1 MTKKQKV
8 IPETSTSE
16 FDGMSFEQIRY
27 WCKEYY
33 GKFIGTTVR
42 NDNTGITIRFKRR
55 GRKKTAFGSG
65 ISKRKA
71 AVVKIL
77 DEVLRCAVSTNW
89 GDRKTTDPEDVIGY
103 LNFKCK
109 ILIDGKIS
117 YFLLNVQLCSVDKN
131 RYCFHYSLDEC
142 RFGFTTQKANQ

>member
-1 MTKKQKV
+1 MGKKQNV
-8 IPETSTSE
+8 IPETNTSI
-16 FDGMSFEQIRY
+16 FDNMTNEQIRY

-33 GKFIGTTVR
+33 EKFIGTTVK
-42 NDNTGITIRFKRR
+42 NDCTGITIGFKRR
-55 GRKKTAFGSG
+55 GRKKTAFGSS

-77 DEVLRCAVSTNW
+77 DQVLKCAVSTNW
-89 GDRKTTDPEDVIGY
+89 GDRKNDDPEDVIGY

-109 ILIDGKIS
+109 ILIDGKIFH
-117 YFLLNVQLCSVDKN
+117 FLLNVQLCNVDKN

-142 RFGFTTQKANQ
+142 RFGFTTKKQTS

>member
-1 MTKKQKV
+1 MGKRQKA
-8 IPETSTSE
+8 IPETNTIE
-16 FDGMSFEQIRY
+16 FDELSNEQIRY

-33 GKFIGTTVR
+33 KKFIGTTVR
-42 NDNTGITIRFKRR
+42 NENIGIIISFKGR

-77 DEVLRCAVSTNW
+77 DEVLKRAVYTNW
-89 GDRKTTDPEDVIGY
+89 GDRKANDPDDVIGY

-109 ILIDGKIS
+109 ILIDGKMS
-117 YFLLNVQLCSVDKN
+117 YFVVNVQLCNVNSN

-142 RFGFTTQKANQ
+142 RFDFETKKQTS